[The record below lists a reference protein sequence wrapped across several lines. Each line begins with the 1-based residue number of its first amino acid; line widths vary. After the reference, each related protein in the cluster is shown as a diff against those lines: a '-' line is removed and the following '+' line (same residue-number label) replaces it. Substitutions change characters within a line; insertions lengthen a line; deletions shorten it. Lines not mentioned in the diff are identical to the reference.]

1 MKGLT
6 MKHTLNSGL
15 KTHSNLSMFCLFALV
30 VVVSMTVSPD
40 AMASSTSGAALPW
53 EGPLAKLQASITGP
67 VAFFASIVGLV
78 GSMVALIWGGDMNGI
93 LRSLMVLVLIIS
105 VLVAA
110 QNFLSVLFGVGAEIA
125 VVAQT
130 AMVGI
135 V

>member
-1 MKGLT
+1 
-6 MKHTLNSGL
+6 MKHPQQRDLM
-15 KTHSNLSMFCLFALV
+15 THENWNMLCLFALV
-30 VVVSMTVSPD
+30 AIVSVLASPD

-67 VAFFASIVGLV
+67 VAFFASIAGLV

-125 VVAQT
+125 ALAPA